1 MATNW
6 FRDLLGFDELSYEAT
21 KQQLAVRGGRLIAAA
36 TGACYEVGT
45 LEIPS
50 LAELRTLVRGLAA
63 ERGDTLRVSTV
74 VADVGELHGRAA
86 NRHAL
91 FQVASQFNLLEMS
104 GPDVTPED
112 GVTRYAHDHTQGPSC
127 AIAAGAATVYRN
139 YCVPI
144 GDGTGQT
151 RDRQIDC
158 LRDLGGAL
166 SNGGAVPWT
175 MRNGYALCSRAGL
188 QSINALLGACGE
200 GALDALRSRLR
211 IGIHWNTQVTSGK
224 PEHQFVSQAFCSALP
239 VAYSDVPAPQWSAFT
254 RLVLEA
260 AYEAT
265 LLAAL
270 MNARQS
276 GSDIVY
282 LTRLGGGAFGN
293 DPEWIHDAMRR
304 ALRLFARSSLDV
316 RLVSAHTRSD
326 VLEELA
332 REFQ

>member
-1 MATNW
+1 MDW
-6 FRDLLGFDELSYEAT
+6 FEKLTGFQETSYEET
-21 KQQLAVRGGRLIAAA
+21 RQRLQLDGQRLRSSVNGASFRIGELDLVSLRSLREQAQARGGPQGRLKVSVV
-36 TGACYEVGT
+36 TGDVRRMH
-45 LEIPS
+45 
-50 LAELRTLVRGLAA
+50 RTPAYAG
-63 ERGDTLRVSTV
+63 
-74 VADVGELHGRAA
+74 
-86 NRHAL
+86 AL

-239 VAYSDVPAPQWSAFT
+239 VAYSDVPAPQWSAF
-254 RLVLEA
+254 
-260 AYEAT
+260 
-265 LLAAL
+265 
-270 MNARQS
+270 AR
-276 GSDIVY
+276 
-282 LTRLGGGAFGN
+282 
-293 DPEWIHDAMRR
+293 
-304 ALRLFARSSLDV
+304 
-316 RLVSAHTRSD
+316 
-326 VLEELA
+326 
-332 REFQ
+332 